1 MIDVIIPSFKDKRI
15 IRSILSIKASESA
28 DQFRIIIVDGGSGQ
42 EFVDEIKPY
51 LRENDILNS
60 EPDKG
65 IFDALN
71 RGLDL
76 ATSEYIFWIGSDDFI
91 NPSFDFVSALEALE
105 QSDVAGIVGRTHYF
119 NPTGLTR
126 PLYYKKISLSTYK
139 RGVHVPHF
147 SSIWKKEAIGEL
159 RFDLKYRI
167 ASDYDY
173 FFLLLKQI
181 GNDRVITIDESLTY
195 MQEGGNSSRSIPQRL
210 KGTKELFRIHVSH
223 TNVVMGVFF
232 VIARYW
238 LKISLKLRNRKF
250 RDTHIV
256 GDLSDVL
263 LKTGS

>member
-28 DQFRIIIVDGGSGQ
+28 DLFRIIIVDGGSGQ

-51 LRENDILNS
+51 LRKHDILNS
-60 EPDKG
+60 EPDQG

-71 RGLDL
+71 KGLDL
-76 ATSEYIFWIGSDDFI
+76 TTSAYIFWIGSDDFI
-91 NPSFDFVSALEALE
+91 NPNFNFVSALETLQ

-119 NPTGLTR
+119 SPTGLTR

-147 SSIWKKEAIGEL
+147 SSIWKKEAIGDL
-159 RFDLKYRI
+159 RFDLKYSI

-173 FFLLLKQI
+173 FFVLLKKI
-181 GNDRVITIDESLTY
+181 GSQKVITIDESLTY

-223 TNVVMGVFF
+223 TNFIMGLFF
-232 VIARYW
+232 IIARYW
-238 LKISLKLRNRKF
+238 LKISLKFRKRNFK
-250 RDTHIV
+250 DTHIV
-256 GDLSDVL
+256 GDLSQIL